1 MSLPAYSPARPG
13 RSAASTYGRPLS
25 VGRGAA
31 APTLQLVRGP
41 AVSRP
46 VGPYLLL
53 LISIIFGAMAFCL
66 MLNTQMAVTSYKIH
80 DTRAHLV
87 ELKETQQTLKTE
99 VEQLGS
105 PEYLRQAAEEIG
117 MAPPHTTHIMNLE
130 HGTITEVPGAA
141 GQ

>member
-13 RSAASTYGRPLS
+13 RSAGSTYGRPLS
-25 VGRGAA
+25 VGRGGS

-46 VGPYLLL
+46 MGPYLLL

-66 MLNTQMAVTSYKIH
+66 MLNTQMAVTSYQIH
-80 DTRAHLV
+80 DTRAQLV
-87 ELKETQQTLKTE
+87 ELKETQQTLKAE
-99 VEQLGS
+99 VEKLGS

-117 MAPPHTTHIMNLE
+117 MTPPQTTYIMNLE